1 MILKSF
7 RTFHEEMLLPD
18 NKKQHKHTTNTIH
31 THTID
36 DDKLKTADKK
46 ACIIY
51 TRAKSIKVGLKE
63 TDESNA

>member
-1 MILKSF
+1 M
-7 RTFHEEMLLPD
+7 
-18 NKKQHKHTTNTIH
+18 KKFCCQITRNNTNTQQTQY